1 MDPAPAMR
9 HTRKPDVVRG
19 MNKRQVTV
27 ENPDGSRTVH
37 TFWTDADVM
46 PHWMARPD
54 DAGGLDA

>member
-1 MDPAPAMR
+1 MR